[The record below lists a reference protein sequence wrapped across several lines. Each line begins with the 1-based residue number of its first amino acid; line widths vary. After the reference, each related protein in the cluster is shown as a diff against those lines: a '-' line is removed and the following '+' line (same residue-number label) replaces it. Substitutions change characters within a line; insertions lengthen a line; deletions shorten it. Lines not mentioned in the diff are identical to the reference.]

1 MSSVTI
7 GDQKF
12 VKTGGQWI
20 DAKTKQLAN
29 KDLLKLLDSMAVD
42 EPEIKKLRINID
54 RRVEPISISGQ
65 KFIYDTNRGW
75 IDEKTKIPAPKSLQL
90 TLSNASPRFG
100 KNDSASID
108 LTAGF
113 GITGSAAVQKIKRQ
127 QTTANKGGGT
137 LVTTKN
143 VTINKPLI
151 AMINQLA
158 SIDSYLKQQLKNK
171 QIVAAKNMAQIK
183 ESNIENK
190 IIENQAEPTQDATKE
205 PSKLAM
211 IGGLVGLTALLATQF
226 DPIKDALAEVVD
238 FGVSIGGFV
247 SDIAKTLN
255 SGFSWLLSSKDNK
268 RDINDYGPTGQPS
281 AAPQATQ
288 QQGVGGGG
296 AASSNIQENTS
307 PTPTGTSNL
316 DWRAWVTTPGK
327 NAIQTKKLAST
338 PSAGSTSSPSMTTT
352 SAAPSTATSST
363 GVSAGGLKAKG
374 GTPSSQGAAPTTA
387 TRTTA
392 PQVSPGG
399 GGKMT
404 QNVGKLFK
412 LGGGV
417 TGNAKNLQNW
427 DPKFE
432 SSVVAMLQE
441 YVAAGN
447 APPIMT
453 SGYRYP
459 GDQAK
464 ISTGYSKAKPGSSR
478 HERGLAVDFNSP
490 DVNRMKSMG
499 LLAKYGLSQPMP
511 GKDPVHIQQS
521 GAAAGGTDPIYSA
534 TGEDGGVVADLA
546 GPVISAITD
555 TFALGKKLFG
565 KAGAALI
572 GAQNYENM
580 APLAK
585 AGAIAKTN
593 AMVDSRTPAPPLPT
607 VSPVTLPNI
616 NPNKNSPVIES
627 PATSNDMSS
636 VNYYLVRFGFKPAE
650 SELTK

>member
-12 VKTGGQWI
+12 VRSSGGWV
-20 DAKTKQLAN
+20 DAKTKQPAD
-29 KDLLKLLDSMAVD
+29 KGLLKLLDSMVV
-42 EPEIKKLRINID
+42 EEVETKKLRVNID
-54 RRVEPISISGQ
+54 RRVEPISIGAQ
-65 KFIYDTNRGW
+65 KYIYDTNSGW
-75 IDEKTKIPAPKSLQL
+75 IDEKTKIPAPRSLQL

-100 KNDSASID
+100 KNDSPNID
-108 LTAGF
+108 LSAGF
-113 GITGSAAVQKIKRQ
+113 GMAAKAGLQKTRQ
-127 QTTANKGGGT
+127 RPAPTKGGGT

-151 AMINQLA
+151 AMINQLS

-171 QIVAAKNMAQIK
+171 QIVAAKNIAQAK
-183 ESNIENK
+183 ESSIENK
-190 IIENQAEPTQDATKE
+190 IQENQIEQQQPTPDATKE
-205 PSKLAM
+205 PSNLAM
-211 IGGLVGLTALLATQF
+211 IGGLAAVAALLATQF

-238 FGVSIGGFV
+238 FGMSVGGFV

-255 SGFSWLLSSKDNK
+255 SGFSWLLGSKNK
-268 RDINDYGPTGQPS
+268 RDINELSLTS
-281 AAPQATQ
+281 TTSKSAPQPAQ
-288 QQGVGGGG
+288 QSQGGQAPPSIPTESVG
-296 AASSNIQENTS
+296 
-307 PTPTGTSNL
+307 PTPTLGMPIGALTPSIKNTTQT
-316 DWRAWVTTPGK
+316 AAPTPVTK
-327 NAIQTKKLAST
+327 AISSPTTIPSAPAMST
-338 PSAGSTSSPSMTTT
+338 PS
-352 SAAPSTATSST
+352 STATPAVPKAAATMPSGQ
-363 GVSAGGLKAKG
+363 GVTLGG
-374 GTPSSQGAAPTTA
+374 QA

-404 QNVGKLFK
+404 QNIGKLFK

-417 TGNAKNLQNW
+417 TGNSKNLQNW

-432 SSVVAMLQE
+432 SSVVSMLQE

-447 APPIMT
+447 APPVMT

-464 ISTGYSKAKPGSSR
+464 ISTGYSKAKPGTSR
-478 HERGLAVDFNSP
+478 HERGLAVDFNSV

-499 LLAKYGLSQPMP
+499 LLTKYGLSQPMP

-521 GAAAGGTDPIYSA
+521 GAAIGGTDPIYSA

-546 GPVISAITD
+546 GPIISAITD
-555 TFALGKKLFG
+555 TFEMGKKLFS

-572 GAQNYENM
+572 GAQNYEKM

-607 VSPVTLPNI
+607 TAPMSLPNI
-616 NPNKNSPVIES
+616 NPNKSSPVIES

-636 VNYYLVRFGFKPAE
+636 INYYLVRFGFKPAE

>member
-12 VKTGGQWI
+12 VRSSGGWV
-20 DAKTKQLAN
+20 DAKTKQPAD
-29 KDLLKLLDSMAVD
+29 KGLLKLLDSMVV
-42 EPEIKKLRINID
+42 EEVETKKLRVNID
-54 RRVEPISISGQ
+54 RRVEPIAIGAQ
-65 KFIYDTNRGW
+65 KYIYDINSGW
-75 IDEKTKIPAPKSLQL
+75 IDEKTKIPAPRSLQL

-100 KNDSASID
+100 KNDSPNID
-108 LTAGF
+108 LSAGF
-113 GITGSAAVQKIKRQ
+113 GMAAKAGLQKTRQ
-127 QTTANKGGGT
+127 RPAPTKGGGT

-151 AMINQLA
+151 AMINQLS

-171 QIVAAKNMAQIK
+171 QIVAAKNIAQAK
-183 ESNIENK
+183 ESSIENK
-190 IIENQAEPTQDATKE
+190 IQENEIEQQPTPDATKE
-205 PSKLAM
+205 PSNLAM
-211 IGGLVGLTALLATQF
+211 IGGLAAVAALLATQF

-238 FGVSIGGFV
+238 FGMSVGGFV

-255 SGFSWLLSSKDNK
+255 SGFSWLLGSKNK
-268 RDINDYGPTGQPS
+268 RDINELSLTS
-281 AAPQATQ
+281 TTSKSAPQPAQ
-288 QQGVGGGG
+288 QSQGGQ
-296 AASSNIQENTS
+296 APPSI
-307 PTPTGTSNL
+307 PTES
-316 DWRAWVTTPGK
+316 V
-327 NAIQTKKLAST
+327 
-338 PSAGSTSSPSMTTT
+338 
-352 SAAPSTATSST
+352 
-363 GVSAGGLKAKG
+363 
-374 GTPSSQGAAPTTA
+374 GAAPTLGMPIGALTPSIKNTTQTTAPAPVTKAISSPTTTPSAPAMSTPSSTATPVVPKAAATMPSGQGATSGGQA

-404 QNVGKLFK
+404 QNIGKLFK

-417 TGNAKNLQNW
+417 TGNSKNLQNW

-432 SSVVAMLQE
+432 SSVVSMLQE

-447 APPIMT
+447 APPVMT

-464 ISTGYSKAKPGSSR
+464 ISTGYSKAKPGTSR
-478 HERGLAVDFNSP
+478 HERGLAVDFNSA

-521 GAAAGGTDPIYSA
+521 GAAIGGTDPIYSA

-546 GPVISAITD
+546 GPIISAITD
-555 TFALGKKLFG
+555 TFELGKKLFG

-580 APLAK
+580 APLVK

-593 AMVDSRTPAPPLPT
+593 AMVDSRTPTPPLPT
-607 VSPVTLPNI
+607 TAPLSLPNI
-616 NPNKNSPVIES
+616 NPNKSSPVIES

-636 VNYYLVRFGFKPAE
+636 INYYLVRFGFKPAE

>member
-29 KDLLKLLDSMAVD
+29 KDLLKLLDSMVIN
-42 EPEIKKLRINID
+42 EPEAKKLSVNID
-54 RRVEPISISGQ
+54 RRVEPISIGAQ
-65 KFIYDTNRGW
+65 KYIYDTNRGW

-268 RDINDYGPTGQPS
+268 RDIGDYGPTGQPS

-288 QQGVGGGG
+288 QQGAGAGGTVPS
-296 AASSNIQENTS
+296 ATESAIPTS
-307 PTPTGTSNL
+307 TGTTL
-316 DWRAWVTTPGK
+316 PDTGMVTAPAK

-363 GVSAGGLKAKG
+363 SVSAGGLKAKG

-607 VSPVTLPNI
+607 VSPVSLPNI
-616 NPNKNSPVIES
+616 NPNKNSPVIQS

>member
-12 VKTGGQWI
+12 VRSSGGWV
-20 DAKTKQLAN
+20 DAKTKQPAD
-29 KDLLKLLDSMAVD
+29 KGLLKLLDSMVV
-42 EPEIKKLRINID
+42 EEVETKKLRVNID
-54 RRVEPISISGQ
+54 RRVEPISIGAQ
-65 KFIYDTNRGW
+65 KYIYDTNSGW
-75 IDEKTKIPAPKSLQL
+75 IDEKTKIPAPRSLQL

-100 KNDSASID
+100 KNDSPNID
-108 LTAGF
+108 LSAGF
-113 GITGSAAVQKIKRQ
+113 GMAAKAGLQKTRQRPAPTKR
-127 QTTANKGGGT
+127 GGT

-151 AMINQLA
+151 AMINQLS

-171 QIVAAKNMAQIK
+171 QIVAAKNIAQAK
-183 ESNIENK
+183 ESSIENK
-190 IIENQAEPTQDATKE
+190 IQENQIEQQQPTPDATKE
-205 PSKLAM
+205 PSNLAM
-211 IGGLVGLTALLATQF
+211 IGGLAAVAALLATQF

-238 FGVSIGGFV
+238 FGMSVGGFV

-255 SGFSWLLSSKDNK
+255 SGFSWLLGSKNK
-268 RDINDYGPTGQPS
+268 RDINELSLTS
-281 AAPQATQ
+281 TTSKSAPQPAQ
-288 QQGVGGGG
+288 QSQGGQAPPSIPTESVG
-296 AASSNIQENTS
+296 
-307 PTPTGTSNL
+307 PTPTLGM
-316 DWRAWVTTPGK
+316 PIG
-327 NAIQTKKLAST
+327 AST
-338 PSAGSTSSPSMTTT
+338 PSIKNTTQTTAAAPVTKAISSPTTT
-352 SAAPSTATSST
+352 PSAPAMSTPSSTATP
-363 GVSAGGLKAKG
+363 VVPKAAA
-374 GTPSSQGAAPTTA
+374 TMPSGQGATSGGQA

-404 QNVGKLFK
+404 QNIGKLFK

-417 TGNAKNLQNW
+417 TGNSKNLQNW

-432 SSVVAMLQE
+432 SSVVSMLQE

-447 APPIMT
+447 APPVMT

-464 ISTGYSKAKPGSSR
+464 ISTGYSKAKPGTSR
-478 HERGLAVDFNSP
+478 HERGLAVDFNSA

-521 GAAAGGTDPIYSA
+521 GAAIGGTDPIYSA

-546 GPVISAITD
+546 GPIISAITD
-555 TFALGKKLFG
+555 TFELGKKLFG

-593 AMVDSRTPAPPLPT
+593 AMVDSRTPSPPLPAAPPI
-607 VSPVTLPNI
+607 SLPNI
-616 NPNKNSPVIES
+616 NPNKSSPVIES

-636 VNYYLVRFGFKPAE
+636 INYYLVRFGFKPAE